1 MADPDDTVSPP
12 PHRSA
17 HRQRAAAGNAARVR
31 QPGRLAAGLA
41 LVFATIALLASGY
54 MGYLINSKRGLS
66 DAKGRL
72 VQVEQDTAE
81 LEQQTS
87 GLRNEVRTLRDTQAT
102 LVDGLMAMQR
112 DIGKG
117 RRAWLLDETE
127 NLLIIAQNRLVYS
140 RDARLAR
147 LALQAAD
154 LQLAQLGDPD
164 YQPVRKSIAAGV
176 AALEAF
182 ERLDL
187 SGHAQR
193 LGHLAGRVDQL
204 ATLPDTQAASARAR
218 TDQGFLHD
226 FWGDL
231 KELIRVRSTADVPR
245 PFLLPEQRYFVRE
258 NLRLMLYGA
267 QIALLHGDGTTFEQ
281 NTRAAQKWLQTYF
294 DTHDTTVQ
302 TALAELNQALQARS
316 VNLPELGNTLA
327 LLHDVR
333 QRQTGS

>member
-1 MADPDDTVSPP
+1 MADPDDTPP
-12 PHRSA
+12 QPSA
-17 HRQRAAAGNAARVR
+17 RHPRAEARVR

-81 LEQQTS
+81 LEQLTR
-87 GLRNEVRTLRDTQAT
+87 GIRDEVSTLRDTQTT
-102 LVDGLMAMQR
+102 LVDGLKSMQG

-154 LQLAQLGDPD
+154 KQLAQLGDPD
-164 YQPVRKSIAAGV
+164 YQPVRKSIATGV
-176 AALEAF
+176 TALESF

-187 SGHAQR
+187 SGHARR
-193 LGHLAGRVDQL
+193 LGQLAGRVDQL
-204 ATLPDTQAASARAR
+204 AALPDTTAASRRARA
-218 TDQGFLHD
+218 DQGFLRD

-267 QIALLHGDGTTFEQ
+267 QIALLHGDGATFEQ
-281 NTRAAQKWLQTYF
+281 NTQAARNWLQTYF

-302 TALAELNQALQARS
+302 TALAELEQALQARS
-316 VNLPELGNTLA
+316 VSLPELGNTLT
-327 LLHDVR
+327 LLQDIR
-333 QRQTGS
+333 KRQTGS

>member
-1 MADPDDTVSPP
+1 MAQPDDTMPSPSPP
-12 PHRSA
+12 TRT
-17 HRQRAAAGNAARVR
+17 R
-31 QPGRLAAGLA
+31 QPGRLAGGLA
-41 LVFATIALLASGY
+41 LVFASIALLASGY

-81 LEQQTS
+81 LERLTR
-87 GLRNEVRTLRDTQAT
+87 GMHDEVRTLRDTQTT
-102 LVDGLMAMQR
+102 LVDGLKAMQD

-140 RDARLAR
+140 RDAHLAR

-154 LQLAQLGDPD
+154 KQLAQLGDPD
-164 YQPVRKSIAAGV
+164 YQPVRKSIATGV
-176 AALEAF
+176 TALEAF

-193 LGHLAGRVDQL
+193 LGQLAGRVDQL
-204 ATLPDTQAASARAR
+204 AALPDAPSANSRARADR
-218 TDQGFLHD
+218 GVLRE

-267 QIALLHGDGTTFEQ
+267 QIALLHGDGATFEQ
-281 NTRAAQKWLQTYF
+281 NTQAARNWLQTYF
-294 DTHDTTVQ
+294 DTHDATVQ
-302 TALAELNQALQARS
+302 TALAELDRALQARS
-316 VNLPELGNTLA
+316 VNLPELGNTLT
-327 LLHDVR
+327 LLHDIR
-333 QRQTGS
+333 KRQTGS

>member
-1 MADPDDTVSPP
+1 MAHPDDTVPP
-12 PHRSA
+12 PSPQSSVRI
-17 HRQRAAAGNAARVR
+17 R

-81 LEQQTS
+81 LERLTR
-87 GLRNEVRTLRDTQAT
+87 GMHDEVRTLRDTQTT
-102 LVDGLMAMQR
+102 LVDGLKAMQG

-127 NLLIIAQNRLVYS
+127 NLLLIAQNRLVYS

-154 LQLAQLGDPD
+154 KQLAQLGDPD
-164 YQPVRKSIAAGV
+164 YQPVRKSIATSV

-193 LGHLAGRVDQL
+193 LGQLAGRVDQL
-204 ATLPDTQAASARAR
+204 AARPDTPAASSRARA
-218 TDQGFLHD
+218 DQGFLRD

-231 KELIRVRSTADVPR
+231 KGLIRVRSTADVPR

-281 NTRAAQKWLQTYF
+281 NTQAARNWLQTYF
-294 DTHDTTVQ
+294 DTHDASVQ
-302 TALAELNQALQARS
+302 TALAELDQALQARS

-327 LLHDVR
+327 LLHDIR
-333 QRQTGS
+333 KRQTGS